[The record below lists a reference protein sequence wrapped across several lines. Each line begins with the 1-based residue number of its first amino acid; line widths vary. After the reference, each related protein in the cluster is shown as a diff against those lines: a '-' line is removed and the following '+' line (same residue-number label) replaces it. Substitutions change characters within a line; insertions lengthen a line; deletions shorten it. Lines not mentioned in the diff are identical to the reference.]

1 MDAKLLLV
9 QAIALLY
16 WDNKRPERNG
26 EIREIV
32 QTLVEGIKLPENLLE
47 TDNGRSNLINLK
59 YIVEDLLNQ
68 QEAVNGAVL
77 NQRLRLSVKDDP
89 ELLTVALE
97 CIEETDDWEIRCS
110 TYASNIRRHFEEV
123 KFLETVRRFM
133 TESLYANKA
142 INSRKLARE
151 FINQL
156 EPFATA
162 DTGQGQARE
171 NPLVVKGGSFNDV
184 ERLKGQFMEAIE
196 QINHEG
202 LLKTG
207 YKGVNRMLGI
217 GGLIRG
223 DCYVVG
229 ARRGM
234 NKTGMTLDI
243 TLDVAH
249 YNHPYMLDPNKK
261 PMILHITKENS
272 FDQNL
277 RYIAERCYYLKYG
290 KFLNYNEGVSEEH
303 IAELIREY
311 TGHLG
316 YQFESIWVP
325 GGSATVM
332 DLQGIVLE
340 YEKQGFEIHLLTI
353 DYLAL
358 VNKAGLESHTAGAEI
373 RDAFRRMRN
382 FCNPKKI
389 TLLTPHQV
397 SSQATELVRQGELNF
412 VEKVAGMDYWDGSKR
427 LTQEIDVEIIINIEK
442 VKKDDGIH
450 SYQTMA
456 IGKNRAV
463 KNMPESHKSCA
474 MEFTEWGLIPDLEKD
489 DKEDTYFKNIR
500 DIRSTF
506 SQDGGEEDW

>member
-16 WDNKRPERNG
+16 WDAKRPDRPTEN
-26 EIREIV
+26 REIIH
-32 QTLVEGIKLPENLLE
+32 TLVEGVKLPENLLD
-47 TDNGRSNLINLK
+47 TDNGRDNLINLK
-59 YIVEDLLNQ
+59 YTVEDLLNQ
-68 QEAVNGAVL
+68 QEEINGTVL
-77 NQRLRLSVKDDP
+77 NQRLRLSIRDDS
-89 ELLTVALE
+89 ELLAVALE
-97 CIEETDDWEIRCS
+97 AIQESDDWESRCA
-110 TYASNIRRHFEEV
+110 TYATNIRRHFEEV
-123 KFLETVRRFM
+123 KFLETMRKFM
-133 TESLYANKA
+133 AQSLYANKA
-142 INSRKLARE
+142 INSRKMARE
-151 FINQL
+151 FINEL
-156 EPFATA
+156 EVFATA
-162 DTGQGQARE
+162 DTGEGQARE
-171 NPLVVKGGSFNDV
+171 NPLVIKGGGFGD
-184 ERLKGQFMEAIE
+184 RALITGQLKEAIE
-196 QINHEG
+196 QINMEG
-202 LLKTG
+202 LLRTG
-207 YKGVNRMLGI
+207 YKGVNRMLHI

-234 NKTGMTLDI
+234 NKTGMTMDI

-272 FDQNL
+272 YDQNL
-277 RYIAERCYYLKYG
+277 RYIAERCYYLKHK
-290 KFLNYNEGVSEEH
+290 KFLNYQEVSEEYV
-303 IAELIREY
+303 AELIQEY
-311 TGHLG
+311 TEGTG
-316 YQFESIWVP
+316 YHFESIWVP

-332 DLQGIVLE
+332 DLQSIVLE

-397 SSQATELVRQGELNF
+397 SSQATELVRQGEINF

-442 VKKDDGIH
+442 VKKDGVTH
-450 SYQTMA
+450 SYQTMC

-474 MEFTEWGLIPDLEKD
+474 MEFTEWGLIPDLEK
-489 DKEDTYFKNIR
+489 ENEETYYKNIA
-500 DIRSTF
+500 DIRQTF
-506 SQDGGEEDW
+506 SEDGGEEAW

>member
-16 WDNKRPERNG
+16 WDGKRPERNT
-26 EIREIV
+26 ENREIIH
-32 QTLVEGIKLPENLLE
+32 TLVEGVKLPENLLD
-47 TDNGRSNLINLK
+47 TDNGRDNLINLK
-59 YIVEDLLNQ
+59 YTVEDLLNQ
-68 QEAVNGAVL
+68 QEEINGAVL
-77 NQRLRLSVKDDP
+77 NQRLRLSIRDDN
-89 ELLTVALE
+89 ELLAVALE
-97 CIEETDDWEIRCS
+97 TIADTEDWEVRCA
-110 TYASNIRRHFEEV
+110 TYATNIRRHFEEI
-123 KFLETVRRFM
+123 KFLEVMRKFM
-133 TESLYANKA
+133 AQSLYANKA
-142 INSRKLARE
+142 INSKKMARE
-151 FINQL
+151 FITQL

-162 DTGQGQARE
+162 DTGEGQARE
-171 NPLVVKGGSFNDV
+171 NPLVVKGGGFGENSLIV
-184 ERLKGQFMEAIE
+184 SQLKEAIE

-202 LLKTG
+202 LLRTG
-207 YKGVNRMLGI
+207 YKGVNRMLHI

-272 FDQNL
+272 YDQNL
-277 RYIAERCYYLKYG
+277 RYIAERCYYLKHN
-290 KFLNYNEGVSEEH
+290 KFLNYQEVSEEYV
-303 IAELIREY
+303 AELIREY
-311 TGHLG
+311 TEGTG
-316 YQFESIWVP
+316 YHFESIWVP

-332 DLQGIVLE
+332 DLQSIVLE
-340 YEKQGFEIHLLTI
+340 YEKKGFEIHLLTI

-389 TLLTPHQV
+389 ALLTPHQV
-397 SSQATELVRQGELNF
+397 SSQATELVRQGEINF

-442 VKKDDGIH
+442 VKKDGVTR
-450 SYQTMA
+450 SFQTMA

-474 MEFTEWGLIPDLEKD
+474 MEFTEWGLIPDV
-489 DKEDTYFKNIR
+489 DKENEETYFKDIK
-500 DIRSTF
+500 DIRQTF
-506 SQDGGEEDW
+506 SEDGSEEGW